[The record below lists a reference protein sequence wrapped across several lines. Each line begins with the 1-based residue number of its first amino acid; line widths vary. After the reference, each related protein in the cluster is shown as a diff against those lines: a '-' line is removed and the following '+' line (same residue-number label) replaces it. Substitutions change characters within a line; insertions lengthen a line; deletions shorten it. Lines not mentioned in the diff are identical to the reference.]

1 MRHTHDGMIEFIDAI
16 KIDGEYFVR
25 IQVPAGGFTYQFGIG
40 KSGYNTIKRVFQYRP
55 FDKLAAE
62 KYRFFYRSAGKSGK
76 GEVYIKVLFEQNLK
90 SKSFD
95 IIACKNLASNL
106 VWFNEVK
113 DLAELEHLRIE
124 I

>member
-55 FDKLAAE
+55 FDKLAA
-62 KYRFFYRSAGKSGK
+62 GKSGK